1 MAAAAFQWICSTLEV
16 LSGSDSVQAARE
28 LSRIGIMEHLA
39 QWPRPQNLPDSCN
52 ASAQTPLSEEGALS
66 CQSSLESPLIAES
79 WCVHAK
85 IHG

>member
-1 MAAAAFQWICSTLEV
+1 
-16 LSGSDSVQAARE
+16 
-28 LSRIGIMEHLA
+28 MEHLA
-39 QWPRPQNLPDSCN
+39 QWSQLQNRPDGCN

-79 WCVHAK
+79 WRVHAK